1 MLSRANLKAMGLEP
15 EQVEKILDLHGAS
28 MEGAKEN
35 AKEKA
40 RQAEEANQ
48 AKIAEL
54 ESELSKARSELKAT
68 KDDDGSF
75 EAKLNAEIEAHK
87 ITKSELETAKA
98 EHKKAVDG
106 YEKEKDDA
114 TVDSLVKTLLGEGDE
129 SNGKMHP
136 SAIDKALR
144 MYDRSLVKRD
154 KDGKIK
160 NADEVLAHFATEWK
174 DFFGKETTRGV
185 DTGKPPESQSTAYT
199 KEAIAK
205 MSVDEINQNWDA
217 VKASLNGGN

>member
-1 MLSRANLKAMGLEP
+1 
-15 EQVEKILDLHGAS
+15 
-28 MEGAKEN
+28 MESAKEN

-54 ESELSKARSELKAT
+54 ESELSKARSELKAA

-75 EAKLNAEIEAHK
+75 EAKLSAEIEAHK
-87 ITKSELETAKA
+87 ATKSELETAKA
-98 EHKKAVDG
+98 EHKKAVEG
-106 YEKEKDDA
+106 YAKEKEDA
-114 TVDSLVKTLLGEGDE
+114 ETDGLVKSLLGEGDQ
-129 SNGKMHP
+129 NHGKMHP

-144 MYDRSLVKRD
+144 MYDRAIVKRD
-154 KDGKIK
+154 KEGKIN
-160 NADEVLAHFATEWK
+160 NAEEVLAHFAAEWK

-185 DTGKPPESQSTAYT
+185 DTGRPPEKQGAAYT